1 MTIAHHPPEHL
12 LAAFAAGTLDAGEHL
27 LVAVHASG
35 CAGCRRFVRAVEGFG
50 GAAIDSAEPASM
62 SAGAFE
68 AVMASV
74 DGAAAPT
81 AAVPRP
87 VRGDRLKDHLPAILR
102 NYQIGAR
109 RWVAPGVSLHPIRL
123 PDGGA
128 SRAFLLRSDP
138 GTRMLEH
145 SHTGTELTCVLKGS
159 FSHDG
164 GRFGPGDF
172 DFGDGTVDHQPV
184 VGDGEPCLCVVAM
197 TGELRLNGF
206 LGRLISPFIRL

>member
-1 MTIAHHPPEHL
+1 I
-12 LAAFAAGTLDAGEHL
+12 LD
-27 LVAVHASG
+27 
-35 CAGCRRFVRAVEGFG
+35 
-50 GAAIDSAEPASM
+50 
-62 SAGAFE
+62 
-68 AVMASV
+68 
-74 DGAAAPT
+74 
-81 AAVPRP
+81 
-87 VRGDRLKDHLPAILR
+87 DRLPAILR

-109 RWVAPGVSLHPIRL
+109 RRVAPGVSLHPIRL
-123 PDGGA
+123 PDGGG

-197 TGELRLNGF
+197 TGDLRLNGF